1 MIILIL
7 ENSLCFGQKRIIYG
21 EEVQSDELED
31 WNFLVA
37 LFEKHQADDYYDS
50 DYYQFSCGGA
60 ILNSWQILTAAHCIF
75 NTSISALAVVP
86 GLNYPKILIGE
97 PDTWDPKGYEVQ
109 HVIHHED
116 YDDLTVVNDIA
127 IFTLAEPLNV
137 SQSSYIDVE
146 PFNYHPESNLHFKS
160 LNDNCIENSYSG
172 GELCS
177 VAGWGFQD
185 HFDDIE
191 ERHLSKIDLPIINY
205 KKCKERYG
213 NFLDSEDV
221 ILTDSHICA
230 GSKTWLLQL
239 QEVCKV

>member
-127 IFTLAEPLNV
+127 ILTLAEPLNV

-160 LNDNCIENSYSG
+160 LNDNCIEKSYSG

-177 VAGWGFQD
+177 VSGRMGFSRP
-185 HFDDIE
+185 F
-191 ERHLSKIDLPIINY
+191 
-205 KKCKERYG
+205 
-213 NFLDSEDV
+213 
-221 ILTDSHICA
+221 
-230 GSKTWLLQL
+230 
-239 QEVCKV
+239 